1 MNSVLE
7 LVVVFAAVGV
17 AAWLPRAFPINAR
30 KRPRSSK
37 PGVAHPAAGPAM
49 DL

>member
-7 LVVVFAAVGV
+7 LVIVFVAVGV
-17 AAWLPRAFPINAR
+17 AAWLPRTFPSHAR
-30 KRPRSSK
+30 KRPRTGK
-37 PGVAHPAAGPAM
+37 PTPAHPAAGPAM